1 MEPLVKVKVSNMIR
15 DGQHDILKS
24 SWLLQCI
31 KSGSLVPIQRRC
43 APDSTGVGFRPRE
56 ADRGRLWGTP
66 IAFRARHIVYL
77 TPATRRRMARY
88 SDPLGDS
95 YTAAVTTN
103 ELKDVR
109 AALLRHPKPSSGSP

>member
-1 MEPLVKVKVSNMIR
+1 VRARLN
-15 DGQHDILKS
+15 G
-24 SWLLQCI
+24 SW
-31 KSGSLVPIQRRC
+31 R
-43 APDSTGVGFRPRE
+43 FRPRE
-56 ADRGRLWGTP
+56 ADRGRLRGTP
-66 IAFRARHIVYL
+66 IDFRARHIVYL

-109 AALLRHPKPSSGSP
+109 AALLRHPKPSGGSP